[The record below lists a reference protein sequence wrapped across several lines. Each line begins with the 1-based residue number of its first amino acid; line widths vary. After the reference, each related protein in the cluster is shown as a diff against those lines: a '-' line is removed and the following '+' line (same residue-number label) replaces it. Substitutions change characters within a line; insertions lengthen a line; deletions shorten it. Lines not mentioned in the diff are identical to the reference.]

1 MSPTR
6 PHGLGWAVDNLEV
19 ASEPPGDGIGPDHTP
34 PDAIPGQDPREAK
47 RLARDHRELTK
58 AGDRPTEQPRPD
70 LHESAA
76 EPPTANPFAPDPREG
91 KGDR

>member
-1 MSPTR
+1 MSHPR
-6 PHGLGWAVDNLEV
+6 PSGTGWINVETAID
-19 ASEPPGDGIGPDHTP
+19 PPGDGIGPDHTP

-58 AGDRPTEQPRPD
+58 AGDRPAEQPTPD

-76 EPPTANPFAPDPREG
+76 EPPTANPFAADPREG